1 MSSLCPG
8 TLFSFPGFNK
18 KSTPVPPQTTSEQLS
33 KRYRRE
39 PFNGRPWP
47 HSSPVAGVYD
57 VGFSSTRMILFN
69 NRKKK
74 QGTKKVQ
81 SKLRGNNDSKSEE
94 SLTPDPNRHYRASS
108 PVSRNLHTKC
118 YNSMSPYYNEP
129 KLIPWINYTERP
141 AHTYEDGTMVN
152 PKRHTSC
159 CVPTDPLAFRVGVN
173 EDRRPY
179 SRASL
184 PATFRSSPM
193 LTHPDLKR
201 GEKEYIGS
209 IARIYS
215 AQQMIKLKQ
224 KQYNQLLALEMEK
237 GYHSPEEYKQ
247 YKKFIELGRRRQ
259 YVRPSRVMSAPADR
273 WDRAFEESL
282 YEDDKDE
289 EEEEKPTKKPIASS
303 SPRSKSPAS
312 RRSKTPV
319 RAQSSQSGKSKG
331 RQSTRET
338 SWTKYSEKPETPS
351 KPPPKQETK
360 EEEPPKKE
368 PSKQP
373 IEEEKE
379 ESSDTSDSVP
389 YSSDRNI
396 HREGY
401 DRPLSRLGHIPEDS
415 KSQRSD
421 QESTSKSESETKG
434 KEEVT
439 AQKSTEESDGQ
450 SSNSKSQ
457 KSDQE
462 STSKSESETKGKEVT
477 AQKSSTEE
485 SDGQSSSKTDTN
497 IKSDQTKESSKS
509 DSNTVT
515 DDTPQNTTD
524 TYQTTTTDTNQTKT
538 DTYQTTTEDTT
549 WSTDRERTKSDTDT
563 DTATPQQSDRE
574 KRMESPKEESRI
586 ENGEPQKVSSGIEE
600 KPSESDSYTDDFEK
614 ESPENSE
621 NVKKPPQS
629 AEKVVSFRKSSE
641 SESLTEEQS
650 PIKRKDSLSDDEVSS
665 SKRDPDKLEY

>member
-74 QGTKKVQ
+74 GTKKVQ